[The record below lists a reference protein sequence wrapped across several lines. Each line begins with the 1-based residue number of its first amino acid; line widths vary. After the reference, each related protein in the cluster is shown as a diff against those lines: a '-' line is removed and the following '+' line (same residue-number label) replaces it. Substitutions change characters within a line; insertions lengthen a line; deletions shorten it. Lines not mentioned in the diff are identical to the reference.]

1 MSPIRTLIVD
11 DEPLAREGISAYL
24 HQLDFL
30 EEIGQAKNGLEAM
43 QFLQATDPPCELL
56 LLDIQMPGLSGTEL
70 VETLAQPPAVVF
82 TTAHPS
88 FAVQGF
94 ELNALDYLLKPIT
107 FPRFLKAMLKA
118 QQCLRPAKNP
128 SASSFLSPE
137 KGSETAIFIRLEG
150 RIERVLTQDIYYI
163 ESLQNYCRII
173 TSAGVLVPLIPLKE
187 LLAQLPPTDFIQTHR
202 SYVVRLSAISAIEGQ
217 QLRVKDQLIPISRA
231 RRASLEQRWM
241 GRPPA
246 GSE

>member
-30 EEIGQAKNGLEAM
+30 KEIGQAKNGLEAM
-43 QFLQATDPPCELL
+43 QLLQAADPVCELL

-107 FPRFLKAMLKA
+107 FPRFLKAMLKV
-118 QQCLRPAKNP
+118 QRQLRPLNNSIP
-128 SASSFLSPE
+128 PTTTRTE
-137 KGSETAIFIRLEG
+137 KQQESAIFIRVEG
-150 RIERVLTQDIYYI
+150 RIEKVLHRDIYYI

-173 TSAGVLVPLIPLKE
+173 TSAGPLLPLISLKE
-187 LLAQLPPTDFIQTHR
+187 LLAQLPAEDFIQTHR
-202 SYVVRLSAISAIEGQ
+202 SYLVRLSAISAIEGQ
-217 QLRVKDQLIPISRA
+217 QVRVNQDLVPVSRS
-231 RRASLEQRWM
+231 RRVVVEQAWM
-241 GRPPA
+241 GKSA
-246 GSE
+246 D